1 METSTQINL
10 FQVAEVQVTYT
21 PKFKISSRP
30 HISSSKDI
38 HEIFRNNWTPGTME
52 HHEELKVMLLNRAN
66 RVLGIYTGGKG
77 GIAGVI
83 CDPKM
88 VFQAAILANASSII
102 LAHNHP
108 SGNLKPSPADL
119 NLTKK
124 IKAGADL
131 MDIVLLDHLI
141 LTEGHYFSFADEGL
155 L

>member
-30 HISSSKDI
+30 HISSSKDT
-38 HEIFRNNWTPGTME
+38 HEIFRNNWTPGMME

-66 RVLGIYTGGKG
+66 RVLGIYTAGKG
-77 GIAGVI
+77 GIAGVV

-108 SGNLKPSPADL
+108 SGNLKPSQADR

-124 IKAGADL
+124 LKAAAEL
-131 MDIVLLDHLI
+131 LDIELLDHLI
-141 LTEGHYFSFADEGL
+141 LTEESYFSFADEGL